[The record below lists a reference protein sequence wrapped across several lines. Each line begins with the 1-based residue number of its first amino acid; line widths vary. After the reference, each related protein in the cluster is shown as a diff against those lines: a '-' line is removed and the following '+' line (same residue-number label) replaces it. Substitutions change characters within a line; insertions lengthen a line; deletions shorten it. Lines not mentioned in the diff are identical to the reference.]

1 MCLYLSQASNV
12 RIWTGNSFPVTMT
25 DRHLPAACSETD
37 QNPKVVEIHMI
48 VFFRKMLPVLLL
60 GLMPPLWAAPST
72 ALIWEASVDEATVGN
87 PELRAARANLAA
99 AGHTATAAHSGN
111 LPRLSAGA
119 GYSDSSGSATAT
131 DTNYSTS
138 LSLSQNLFSGF
149 QDRARIEQGV
159 ANLAQAE
166 ASLATAKAKLSQELK
181 SSFAGLQFA
190 QDNVTLTEKIVKRL
204 EENLRLV
211 ELRFEGGRE
220 NKGSFLLTRAT
231 LAQARYEHL
240 QAQQALSSAQALF
253 ARVLGRTEPGGL
265 QVIGGVPVT
274 TPGAAPD
281 FQQLVQ
287 QSPDLLQAR
296 AQEQSAVADVTLARA
311 GFYPSVDLIGS
322 IAREGQNWTPDRDRR
337 TVGLNLTIPL
347 FSGGKDYYT
356 TKSAALTLEAVSSN
370 KENVEHQLLVR
381 LKQAHAGYVESAEK
395 LKVDQAFLEAALT
408 RAEIARSRYNNG
420 LMSFEDWDRI
430 ENDLIQRQKTFLQ
443 SQRDRV
449 TAEAVWEQAQGKGV
463 IP

>member
-1 MCLYLSQASNV
+1 MAGFCLPGKSPESCVEPVVAS
-12 RIWTGNSFPVTMT
+12 RMT
-25 DRHLPAACSETD
+25 ITFKSMLPA
-37 QNPKVVEIHMI
+37 M
-48 VFFRKMLPVLLL
+48 LL
-60 GLMPPLWAAPST
+60 GLISPLWAAPPT
-72 ALIWEASVDEATVGN
+72 ALIWEASVEEAAAGN
-87 PELRAARANLAA
+87 PELRAARANLTAA
-99 AGHTATAAHSGN
+99 RHTASAAHSGN
-111 LPRLSAGA
+111 LPQVSAGA
-119 GYSDSSGSATAT
+119 GYSDSSGSAT
-131 DTNYSTS
+131 DLGTNYSTS
-138 LSLSQNLFSGF
+138 ISLSQNLFSGF
-149 QDRARIEQGV
+149 QDSARIEQGA

-181 SSFAGLQFA
+181 SAFSGLQFA
-190 QDNVTLTEKIVKRL
+190 QDNVTLTEKIVQRL

-231 LAQARYEHL
+231 LAQARYENL
-240 QAQQALSSAQALF
+240 QAQQALASAQAQF

-265 QVIGGVPVT
+265 QVIGSVPVT
-274 TPGAAPD
+274 TPGVVPD
-281 FQQLVQ
+281 FRQLVQ

-296 AQEQSAVADVTLARA
+296 AQERSAVADVTLARA
-311 GFYPSVDLIGS
+311 GFYPSVDLTGS
-322 IAREGQNWTPDRDRR
+322 VAREGQDWAPDKDRR

-356 TKSAALTLEAVSSN
+356 TKSAASTLEAVSSN
-370 KENVEHQLLVR
+370 KDNVERLLLVR
-381 LKQAHAGYVESAEK
+381 LKQAHASYVESEEK
-395 LKVDQAFLEAALT
+395 LKVDQAFLEAAVT
-408 RAEIARSRYNNG
+408 RAEIARSRYDNG

-443 SQRDRV
+443 SQRDRI